1 MTELSGDVKTMLHKD
16 IDESNIRGIHDT
28 LDIILG
34 KSDNPNIIQVEFTLS
49 QIEYL
54 DKWSRRLNGA
64 TPDSLIRMM
73 VDTMM
78 RQNPH

>member
-1 MTELSGDVKTMLHKD
+1 MLHKD

-54 DKWSRRLNGA
+54 DEWSRRLNGA

>member
-54 DKWSRRLNGA
+54 EEWSRRLNSMP
-64 TPDSLIRMM
+64 TDSLIRMM

>member
-54 DKWSRRLNGA
+54 EEWSRRLNRMP
-64 TPDSLIRMM
+64 TDSLIRMM